1 MGEFRPLAVTTVRSI
16 HFVQPPEGDAPSGG
30 DHYDRRVVEELRSAG
45 WRVRRTVLPGSWPR
59 PGPADAARLN
69 ATLDALP
76 GDRPVLLDGLVACAT
91 PGIVERHAV
100 RLPLAV
106 LVHLPLACETGTPS
120 DLAQQLHLR
129 EGRVLRAVRR
139 VLVPSEWTARHI
151 ARRHGVAPSRI
162 TVARP
167 GADAATPARGS
178 GGSGALLSVAAV
190 TPMKGHDVL
199 VAALARC
206 RDLDWHCSIA
216 GSHARAPKHAA
227 RVCADV
233 RPRGLTERVRFAGPL
248 RAAALDA
255 AYAAA
260 DLVVVPSRV
269 ETYGLVITEALARGL
284 PVVASDTGG
293 VPEALGSTEDGAL
306 PGMLVPPEDPAE
318 LARAL
323 RRWLTGADER
333 ARLREAA
340 RHRRGTLRTWRETA
354 RQVGE
359 TLERL
364 GT

>member
-1 MGEFRPLAVTTVRSI
+1 MHSI
-16 HFVQPPEGDAPSGG
+16 HFVHPPEADAPSGG
-30 DHYDRRVVEELRSAG
+30 DHYDRRVAEELRSSG

-59 PGPADAARLN
+59 PGADDAARLD
-69 ATLDALP
+69 AALAALP
-76 GDRPVLLDGLVACAT
+76 GRCPVLLDGLVACGT
-91 PGIVERHAV
+91 PEVVERHAA

-120 DLAQQLHLR
+120 DLARELHLR

-139 VLVPSEWTARHI
+139 VLVPSGWTARHI
-151 ARRHGVAPSRI
+151 SRRHGVAPSRI

-167 GADAATPARGS
+167 GADPVVPARGS
-178 GGSGALLSVAAV
+178 GGAGALLSVAAV

-199 VAALARC
+199 AAALARC
-206 RDLDWHCSIA
+206 CDLDWHCSIA
-216 GSHARAPKHAA
+216 GSHARAPGHAA
-227 RVCADV
+227 RVRAEV
-233 RPRGLTERVRFAGPL
+233 RARGLTDRVRFAGPL

-260 DLVVVPSRV
+260 DLVVVPSRA
-269 ETYGLVITEALARGL
+269 ETYGLVITEALARGV
-284 PVVASDTGG
+284 PVVASDVGG
-293 VPEALGSTEDGAL
+293 APEALGSTDEGVL
-306 PGMLVPPEDPAE
+306 PGMLVPPADPVE

-323 RRWLTGADER
+323 RRWLTDACER

-340 RHRRGTLRTWRETA
+340 HRRRGTLNTWRETA

-359 TLERL
+359 ALERL